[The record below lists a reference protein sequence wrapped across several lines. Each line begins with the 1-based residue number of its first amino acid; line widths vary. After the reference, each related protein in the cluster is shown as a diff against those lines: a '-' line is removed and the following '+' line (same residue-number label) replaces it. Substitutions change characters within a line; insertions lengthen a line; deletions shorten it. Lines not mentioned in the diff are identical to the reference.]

1 MLKDINYRDD
11 IQELSAMKQISNL
24 LVNKLDLLLNH
35 MTEFDSIKDFKLIDS
50 RKIKYTKLI
59 INYIFTVKKQ

>member
-11 IQELSAMKQISNL
+11 IQELAAMKQISNI

-35 MTEFDSIKDFKLIDS
+35 MTEFDSIEDFKLIDS
-50 RKIKYTKLI
+50 CKIKSTH
-59 INYIFTVKKQ
+59 